1 MYNER
6 AIKQYQQ
13 ARTLH
18 QKGNFSAAERAYKKA
33 LKINPDFV
41 EAYNNLANAYLD
53 SGRFNKAFIEYQK
66 ALKLLPDNPMLLNN
80 IGNALLLQH
89 KFEAALPWFNRA
101 ISQDAG
107 YAGAHA
113 NSGDALWGMGR
124 TVEAVAAYQRA
135 LQLNPELADT
145 HYNLGGLLT
154 ELGQLDDAAKCFNQ
168 ALKINPADKN
178 AYQGL
183 GRVKNEQGNLD
194 EAVSAYQKAIAIDP
208 DNEEFFEELGKTFS
222 DHAEIEKAVSAY
234 RKAIEIN
241 PRNAVAYRALAKHKK
256 FIDYDDDMKA
266 MESLCSQE
274 SLPRESSI
282 DLAFALGKAY
292 EDLGNYD
299 KSMELV
305 IKAASLKRSS
315 FDYSISE
322 SKEQF
327 DKIRAIFTRDFF
339 SRHTGTGSPSQTP
352 IFILGMPRSG
362 TSLVEQILA
371 SHADVFGAG
380 EINDLRM
387 IYESITGPD
396 DKESLRK
403 FPDVLSGLDDQVFT
417 DLGNQYLARI
427 RKYSSDAKF
436 ITNKMPHNFLHI
448 GFIRLILPNARIIH
462 CTRDP
467 MDNCLSI
474 YKTHLVK
481 GHRYSYDLSE
491 LGQYYRMYLELMDYW
506 QDTLPGFIYDQNY
519 EELVKSPKQ
528 EVKNL
533 LRHCGLPWDDDCL
546 NFHQTRRRIGTA
558 SSAQVNRPIYHSS
571 VNLWERYEKHLQ
583 PLKTAIYG

>member
-1 MYNER
+1 M
-6 AIKQYQQ
+6 
-13 ARTLH
+13 
-18 QKGNFSAAERAYKKA
+18 
-33 LKINPDFV
+33 
-41 EAYNNLANAYLD
+41 
-53 SGRFNKAFIEYQK
+53 
-66 ALKLLPDNPMLLNN
+66 
-80 IGNALLLQH
+80 
-89 KFEAALPWFNRA
+89 
-101 ISQDAG
+101 
-107 YAGAHA
+107 
-113 NSGDALWGMGR
+113 
-124 TVEAVAAYQRA
+124 
-135 LQLNPELADT
+135 
-145 HYNLGGLLT
+145 
-154 ELGQLDDAAKCFNQ
+154 
-168 ALKINPADKN
+168 
-178 AYQGL
+178 
-183 GRVKNEQGNLD
+183 
-194 EAVSAYQKAIAIDP
+194 
-208 DNEEFFEELGKTFS
+208 
-222 DHAEIEKAVSAY
+222 
-234 RKAIEIN
+234 
-241 PRNAVAYRALAKHKK
+241 AKHKK
-256 FIDYDDDMKA
+256 FTDYDDDMKA
-266 MESLCSQE
+266 MESLYSQKG
-274 SLPRESSI
+274 LPRESSI
-282 DLAFALGKAY
+282 ELAFALGKAY

-299 KSMELV
+299 KSMEYV

-315 FDYSISE
+315 FDYSVSE

-327 DKIRAIFTRDFF
+327 DKIRTIFSRDFF
-339 SRHTGTGSPSQTP
+339 SRHTGTGSPEQTP

-387 IYESITGPD
+387 VFESITGPD
-396 DKESLRK
+396 DKEPLRK
-403 FPDVLSGLDDQVFT
+403 FPDVLTGLDDQAFT
-417 DLGNQYLARI
+417 NLGNQYLARI

-467 MDNCLSI
+467 MDSCLSI

-519 EELVKSPKQ
+519 EELVKSPKEQ
-528 EVKNL
+528 VQNL
-533 LRHCGLPWDDDCL
+533 LRHCALPWDDDCL

>member
-1 MYNER
+1 
-6 AIKQYQQ
+6 
-13 ARTLH
+13 
-18 QKGNFSAAERAYKKA
+18 
-33 LKINPDFV
+33 
-41 EAYNNLANAYLD
+41 
-53 SGRFNKAFIEYQK
+53 
-66 ALKLLPDNPMLLNN
+66 
-80 IGNALLLQH
+80 
-89 KFEAALPWFNRA
+89 
-101 ISQDAG
+101 
-107 YAGAHA
+107 
-113 NSGDALWGMGR
+113 
-124 TVEAVAAYQRA
+124 VEAVAAYKRA

-154 ELGQLDDAAKCFNQ
+154 ELGQLDDAVKCFNE

-194 EAVSAYQKAIAIDP
+194 EAVSAYRKAIAIDP

-222 DHAEIEKAVSAY
+222 EHAEIEKAVSAY
-234 RKAIEIN
+234 RRAIEIN
-241 PRNAVAYRALAKHKK
+241 PRNAVAYRAMAKHKK
-256 FIDYDDDMKA
+256 FTDYDDDMKA
-266 MESLCSQE
+266 MESLYSQKG
-274 SLPRESSI
+274 LPRESSI
-282 DLAFALGKAY
+282 ELAFALGKAY

-299 KSMELV
+299 KSMEYV

-315 FDYSISE
+315 FDYSVSE

-327 DKIRAIFTRDFF
+327 DKIRTIFSRDFF
-339 SRHTGTGSPSQTP
+339 SRHTGTGSPEQTP

-387 IYESITGPD
+387 VFESITGPD
-396 DKESLRK
+396 DKEPLRK
-403 FPDVLSGLDDQVFT
+403 FPDVLTGLDDQALT
-417 DLGNQYLARI
+417 NLGNQYLARI

-467 MDNCLSI
+467 MDSCLSI

-519 EELVKSPKQ
+519 EELVKSPKEQ
-528 EVKNL
+528 VQNL
-533 LRHCGLPWDDDCL
+533 LRHCALPWDDDCL

>member
-1 MYNER
+1 
-6 AIKQYQQ
+6 
-13 ARTLH
+13 
-18 QKGNFSAAERAYKKA
+18 
-33 LKINPDFV
+33 
-41 EAYNNLANAYLD
+41 
-53 SGRFNKAFIEYQK
+53 
-66 ALKLLPDNPMLLNN
+66 MLLNN

-124 TVEAVAAYQRA
+124 TVEAVAAYKRA

-154 ELGQLDDAAKCFNQ
+154 ELGQLDDAVKCFNE

-194 EAVSAYQKAIAIDP
+194 EAVSAYRKAIAIDP

-222 DHAEIEKAVSAY
+222 EHAEIEKAVSAY
-234 RKAIEIN
+234 RRAIEIN
-241 PRNAVAYRALAKHKK
+241 PRNAVAYRAMAKHKK
-256 FIDYDDDMKA
+256 FTDYDDDMKA
-266 MESLCSQE
+266 MESLYSQKG
-274 SLPRESSI
+274 LPRESSI
-282 DLAFALGKAY
+282 ELAFALGKAY

-299 KSMELV
+299 KSMEYV

-315 FDYSISE
+315 FDYSVSE

-327 DKIRAIFTRDFF
+327 DKIRTIFSRDFF
-339 SRHTGTGSPSQTP
+339 SRHTGTGSPEQTP

-387 IYESITGPD
+387 VFESITGPD
-396 DKESLRK
+396 DKEPLRK
-403 FPDVLSGLDDQVFT
+403 FPDVLTGLDDQAFT
-417 DLGNQYLARI
+417 NLGNQYLARI

-467 MDNCLSI
+467 MDSCLSI

-519 EELVKSPKQ
+519 EELVKSPKEQ
-528 EVKNL
+528 VQNL
-533 LRHCGLPWDDDCL
+533 LRHCALPWDDDCL